1 MPWIGVDRVHEA
13 TTGYIVCV
21 ILTLPGE
28 PHAAPELPVVWPGPD
43 FDSSCPIQPLRPT
56 RGVRMAIKR
65 IREAPPLWVWLAVA
79 LLACGAL
86 AYVAVVSI
94 IEYLMAG
101 AA

>member
-1 MPWIGVDRVHEA
+1 
-13 TTGYIVCV
+13 
-21 ILTLPGE
+21 
-28 PHAAPELPVVWPGPD
+28 
-43 FDSSCPIQPLRPT
+43 
-56 RGVRMAIKR
+56 MAIRK